1 MNLNLFFTPTD
12 ILLPAHADMR
22 RWSVIACD
30 QFTADAG
37 YWQAVQDTVG
47 DAPSTLRL
55 MLPEFYLGKCDEA
68 AATREIQQTM
78 RRYLDDGV
86 FRTVPHSLVLVQRTL
101 PGGAV
106 RCGVVGALDLEAY
119 DYAPDSVTPIRATE
133 GTVASRLPARVR
145 IRAAAALEMPHIMV
159 FYSDPEDTIRR
170 EAQAAA
176 GETLYDFDLMSGGGH
191 VRGLR
196 IAGAKADA
204 LAARLCATGVGT
216 DGAYPMRFAIADGNH
231 SLAAARLCWL
241 EKKQTLTP
249 EQAAA
254 DPARYALV
262 ELVNLH
268 SPAVTFEPIHRV
280 LFGVDHEKFMKAFQ
294 AAYPNASAQVQAYVA
309 ANLEL
314 ESALAYLLEE
324 LETAGIA
331 DDTVICLAA
340 DHYPYLLSDTD
351 TETKTPI
358 VIPDGQLSLDNFP
371 KLAWGDQFA
380 TLSVDELPD
389 ATINGAPVFV
399 GDDNAILKKGVGK
412 YYGSDFCGEGGKI
425 VLSAHCNKAFYC
437 LEDMQLGYTVRM
449 HTVYGEYAYEVS
461 DIFLFNM
468 DDNHVVLDKT
478 DSEQLLLYTCY
489 PRGLGFRR
497 QRLAVVCKKVSGADF
512 K

>member
-1 MNLNLFFTPTD
+1 MNQNLFFTPTD

-86 FRTVPHSLVLVQRTL
+86 FRTV
-101 PGGAV
+101 
-106 RCGVVGALDLEAY
+106 RCGIVGALDLEAY

-280 LFGVDHEKFMKAFQ
+280 LFGTDASKWMQ
-294 AAYPNASAQVQAYVA
+294 AA
-309 ANLEL
+309 ET
-314 ESALAYLLEE
+314 ALASTDGSGYAISLIAGRARRDILAKGASLGEAIAAMDVFCTAYLAENGGSVDYIHGDDE
-324 LETAGIA
+324 AIA
-331 DDTVICLAA
+331 LAA
-340 DHYPYLLSDTD
+340 G
-351 TETKTPI
+351 
-358 VIPDGQLSLDNFP
+358 DGCCGILMPRMDKAELFTSVLRSGPFP
-371 KLAWGDQFA
+371 KKSF
-380 TLSVDELPD
+380 S
-389 ATINGAPVFV
+389 I
-399 GDDNAILKKGVGK
+399 
-412 YYGSDFCGEGGKI
+412 
-425 VLSAHCNKAFYC
+425 
-437 LEDMQLGYTVRM
+437 
-449 HTVYGEYAYEVS
+449 
-461 DIFLFNM
+461 
-468 DDNHVVLDKT
+468 
-478 DSEQLLLYTCY
+478 
-489 PRGLGFRR
+489 GLG
-497 QRLAVVCKKVSGADF
+497 AD
-512 K
+512 KRYYLECRKL